1 MSQPANRFSVK
12 KSGSPLKASKHQD
25 KTNLISATDDGEVP
39 GGGGVSAGVVLA
51 TGNGSATS
59 FYGSVM
65 KSKRKSGRFTFKVIK
80 TTLILKHDKCQKGS
94 IKVPIK
100 VPIKLPIK
108 TNSGTRCLT
117 RCRWQAVGANVSGTS
132 FYKSVM

>member
-1 MSQPANRFSVK
+1 MSQAANRFSVK

-25 KTNLISATDDGEVP
+25 KTNLISATDISDVEVLGS
-39 GGGGVSAGVVLA
+39 GGGGVGAGVVLT

-80 TTLILKHDKCQKGS
+80 VLKYNK
-94 IKVPIK
+94 
-100 VPIKLPIK
+100 
-108 TNSGTRCLT
+108 N
-117 RCRWQAVGANVSGTS
+117 
-132 FYKSVM
+132 

>member
-65 KSKRKSGRFTFKVIK
+65 KSKRKSGRFTTFKVIK
-80 TTLILKHDKCQKGS
+80 TTLILKHGKCQKGTIKVPIKVS

-117 RCRWQAVGANVSGTS
+117 RCRW
-132 FYKSVM
+132 

>member
-1 MSQPANRFSVK
+1 MSQSANRFSVK

-25 KTNLISATDDGEVP
+25 KTNLISATDISDVEVL
-39 GGGGVSAGVVLA
+39 GSGGVGAGVVLA

-80 TTLILKHDKCQKGS
+80 VLKYNK
-94 IKVPIK
+94 
-100 VPIKLPIK
+100 
-108 TNSGTRCLT
+108 N
-117 RCRWQAVGANVSGTS
+117 
-132 FYKSVM
+132 

>member
-80 TTLILKHDKCQKGS
+80 TTLILKYDKCQKGTINVP
-94 IKVPIK
+94 IKVPIMVSLK
-100 VPIKLPIK
+100 VPIKVPINVPIKLPIK
-108 TNSGTRCLT
+108 TNSDTNTG
-117 RCRWQAVGANVSGTS
+117 V
-132 FYKSVM
+132 

>member
-1 MSQPANRFSVK
+1 M
-12 KSGSPLKASKHQD
+12 
-25 KTNLISATDDGEVP
+25 P

-65 KSKRKSGRFTFKVIK
+65 KSKRKSGRFTTFKVIK
-80 TTLILKHDKCQKGS
+80 TTLILKHDKCQKGT

-100 VPIKLPIK
+100 VLIMVPVKK
-108 TNSGTRCLT
+108 GAK
-117 RCRWQAVGANVSGTS
+117 QGANKGANKDANKRHL
-132 FYKSVM
+132 Y